1 MQTTELDFNCLFNNF
16 QPLPKY
22 LSELFKCTPAK
33 PIAALGLA
41 LSFKFIC
48 ERVCLEFVIFTPIS
62 EAVLWVKLN
71 FITNV
76 RKIVIFCRPKTE
88 PNHMCITSASHTH
101 TQFPSAEFQFCELN
115 DMSRRG
121 VSRQKSTHQRLAI
134 KRNRKERENHV
145 SKTTAKPERKQK
157 QIKRKNSKQEDKTT
171 CAIVLDKST
180 INANA
185 EWMGCR
191 VRHKLQYMNIEH
203 NWPFS
208 WNMYSIKPTAIG

>member
-71 FITNV
+71 FHH
-76 RKIVIFCRPKTE
+76 KRPKNCNLLPAENGTKSHVHNQCK
-88 PNHMCITSASHTH
+88 PHTH
-101 TQFPSAEFQFCELN
+101 TVS
-115 DMSRRG
+115 
-121 VSRQKSTHQRLAI
+121 VSRISILWIKWYVASGRESSEMHTPEAGDQTKS
-134 KRNRKERENHV
+134 KG
-145 SKTTAKPERKQK
+145 ERKSRIQN
-157 QIKRKNSKQEDKTT
+157 NSKARAEAEADQEK
-171 CAIVLDKST
+171 K
-180 INANA
+180 
-185 EWMGCR
+185 
-191 VRHKLQYMNIEH
+191 Q
-203 NWPFS
+203 
-208 WNMYSIKPTAIG
+208 

>member
-101 TQFPSAEFQFCELN
+101 TVS
-115 DMSRRG
+115 
-121 VSRQKSTHQRLAI
+121 VSRISILWI
-134 KRNRKERENHV
+134 KWYVASGRE
-145 SKTTAKPERKQK
+145 SSEK
-157 QIKRKNSKQEDKTT
+157 QIERREKITYPKQQQSQSGSRSRSREKTVNKKTRQLALSSQINQQSMLMLNEWVAACDINCNIWTLNITDHLVGT
-171 CAIVLDKST
+171 C
-180 INANA
+180 
-185 EWMGCR
+185 
-191 VRHKLQYMNIEH
+191 
-203 NWPFS
+203 
-208 WNMYSIKPTAIG
+208 TA